1 MPLVKIQLAILFK
14 IQSMVIKI
22 KEDLDH
28 LQTQIIMVKV
38 QTPSKINFQAKMEEI
53 IRLEPIQLH
62 FQAKIQTIKMEEE
75 VILFQIRT
83 QIPF

>member
-53 IRLEPIQLH
+53 IRLESIQLH